1 MAILA
6 IGMDSFDTAYA
17 GCTTHFTSLLLLELL
32 NREIRIL
39 DYPWLIRLNP
49 AAPWKSRGNG
59 ATAILLQI
67 DSRHEEEEVISTIK
81 PLLKVYTSFE
91 RHKKASIVIMRI
103 EGENLADFF
112 VNRNP
117 CLKHIYTKA
126 VHEIVDIS
134 VAHNCLKKLNTLYVY
149 GKENRGIIGAL
160 SALGAD
166 LTNDFTFELLT
177 YRSPENW
184 LRKRTINEDTI
195 IEFDLRYRPLTFSN
209 YDYENSKPLISPHTH
224 DPVLYGVRGE
234 EPDILLKALE
244 IIDTGEEK
252 PTHWTIFRS
261 NQATNIHLRQKQISD
276 VHPYD
281 NPILQGVIIG
291 KPHATPGSHVIAIL
305 SDKTRTIDIVA
316 YRETGRLRKI
326 LLQLDIGDEVI
337 VAGQA
342 KIHRDRLTLNL
353 EYIRIPTVHHYFINP
368 TRYCDKNTIYPPLS
382 TIHHLSKPPE
392 RCLYNK
398 KKTIREPSQHEIN
411 SIAGTLA

>member
-1 MAILA
+1 MTILA
-6 IGMDSFDTAYA
+6 IGIDSFDTAYA
-17 GCTTHFTSLLLLELL
+17 GCTTHFTSLLLIELL
-32 NREIRIL
+32 NKEIRIL

-59 ATAILLQI
+59 ATAILLQV

-91 RHKKASIVIMRI
+91 HHRKASIVTIRI
-103 EGENLADFF
+103 EGESLTDFF
-112 VNRNP
+112 VNRDP
-117 CLKHIYTKA
+117 CLKHIHTKA

-149 GKENRGIIGAL
+149 GKENRGVIGAL

-166 LTNDFTFELLT
+166 FTNDFTFELLT

-184 LRKRTINEDTI
+184 LKKRTINEDTV
-195 IEFDLRYRPLTFSN
+195 IEFDLKYRPLTFSN
-209 YDYENSKPLISPHTH
+209 YDYENSKPLISPHTY

-252 PTHWTIFRS
+252 PTHWTIFRT
-261 NQATNIHLRQKQISD
+261 NQATNMHLRQKQISR

-281 NPILQGVIIG
+281 NPILQGVIVE
-291 KPHATPGSHVIAIL
+291 KPHVTPGGHVIARL
-305 SDKTRTIDIVA
+305 GDKTSTIDIVA
-316 YRETGRLRKI
+316 YRETGRLRKT
-326 LLQLDIGDEVI
+326 LLQLDTGDEII

-342 KIHRDRLTLNL
+342 KIHKGRLTLNL
-353 EYIRIPTVHHYFINP
+353 EYIRVHATHHYFINP

-398 KKTIREPSQHEIN
+398 KKIIRELTQHEIN
-411 SIAGTLA
+411 KVVDTLD